1 MINEKM
7 IPFNSDFNDCSC
19 WSARIRGNARLNC
32 FYKRYMTLSDKGT
45 AWQKHIPF
53 LLSKG
58 VDIKHFKGLEKD
70 LKNRGMLHR
79 YIADLED
86 LLAYQ
91 EHDVLSRASII
102 KSYSCNENS
111 KFYALCKWFLSRD
124 QRIYRN
130 TICDKDECIPF

>member
-1 MINEKM
+1 MN
-7 IPFNSDFNDCSC
+7 PFECYSNDCSC
-19 WSARIRGNARLNC
+19 WQSRIYKNARLKS
-32 FYKRYMTLSDKGT
+32 FYNRYMLLSDKGT

-58 VDIKHFKGLEKD
+58 VDIKHFKGLEKN
-70 LKNRGMLHR
+70 LKNAGMLNR
-79 YIADLED
+79 YISDLEE

-91 EHDVLSRASII
+91 ERDVLNQAIII
-102 KSYSCNENS
+102 KRYASDENS

-124 QRIYRN
+124 QRIFRN

>member
-1 MINEKM
+1 MI
-7 IPFNSDFNDCSC
+7 
-19 WSARIRGNARLNC
+19 
-32 FYKRYMTLSDKGT
+32 LSGKGT

-79 YIADLED
+79 YISDLED

-102 KSYSCNENS
+102 KSYSSNENS

-130 TICDKDECIPF
+130 AKCYNNEGCKNWIPF

>member
-1 MINEKM
+1 M

-19 WSARIRGNARLNC
+19 WGSRIRNNSRLNA
-32 FYKRYMTLSDKGT
+32 FYNRYMILSGKGT

-58 VDIKHFKGLEKD
+58 VDIKHFKGLEKN
-70 LKNRGMLHR
+70 LKNADMLHR
-79 YIADLED
+79 YIEDLEE

-102 KSYSCNENS
+102 KRYSSNENS

-124 QRIYRN
+124 QRKYRN
-130 TICDKDECIPF
+130 TICRSERCDCIPF

>member
-1 MINEKM
+1 M
-7 IPFNSDFNDCSC
+7 IPFNSNSNDCSC
-19 WSARIRGNARLNC
+19 WSSYIRNNATLNY
-32 FYKRYMTLSDKGT
+32 FYNRYMLLSGKGT
-45 AWQKHIPF
+45 AWQTHIPF

-58 VDIKHFKGLEKD
+58 VDIKHFKGLEKN
-70 LKNRGMLHR
+70 LKNAGKLHR
-79 YIADLED
+79 YISNLEE

-102 KSYSCNENS
+102 RKHAGNENS

-130 TICDKDECIPF
+130 TICRKDDCNDWIPF

>member
-1 MINEKM
+1 M
-7 IPFNSDFNDCSC
+7 IPFNSNSNDCSC
-19 WSARIRGNARLNC
+19 WSSYIRNNAALNY
-32 FYKRYMTLSDKGT
+32 FYNRYMLLSGKGT
-45 AWQKHIPF
+45 AWQTHIPF

-58 VDIKHFKGLEKD
+58 VDIKHFKGLEKN
-70 LKNRGMLHR
+70 LKNAGKLHR
-79 YIADLED
+79 YISNLEE

-102 KSYSCNENS
+102 RKHAGNENS

-130 TICDKDECIPF
+130 TICRKDDCNDWIPF